1 MNADLSKDF
10 LRELYDELK
19 KNPISITMDD
29 YNELMYKK
37 LASLAEENNNDKT
50 EEKIPKAKAFNL
62 SNKNSNI
69 NVEDKTNDNS
79 NIINKTGEKTN
90 NNLIEQFI

>member
-37 LASLAEENNNDKT
+37 LASLAEEIITIKLKKKYQKLKHLIYQI
-50 EEKIPKAKAFNL
+50 KIVILMLRIKL
-62 SNKNSNI
+62 
-69 NVEDKTNDNS
+69 
-79 NIINKTGEKTN
+79 II
-90 NNLIEQFI
+90 IVI

>member
-10 LRELYDELK
+10 FVELYDELK

-37 LASLAEENNNDKT
+37 WPL
-50 EEKIPKAKAFNL
+50 
-62 SNKNSNI
+62 
-69 NVEDKTNDNS
+69 
-79 NIINKTGEKTN
+79 
-90 NNLIEQFI
+90 